1 MSRGMYSIN
10 KVLNDENFD
19 LTELTV
25 KNVNDL
31 MSSDRALDPNVMK
44 IMVDL
49 LLNASGSIERDSP

>member
-31 MSSDRALDPNVMK
+31 MNSDRALDPNVMK